1 MPPSPPKA
9 RHRLTD
15 PSRQG
20 EATRA
25 IHSGQTPAQLD
36 ARTVGPPVQRGS
48 TVLMPG
54 AAALYDEGQV
64 TYGRGGLAAQD
75 TLVRALLELE
85 DAEGGE
91 LYPSGLAAMTGA
103 MLAVLKAG
111 DEVLVVDTIY
121 APTRRF
127 CDQVLTRF
135 GVTVRYYPPCA
146 APAEVFEQAGPRARL
161 VVLESPG
168 SLTFEIQDVAGIAA
182 VARERGVLTLMD
194 NTWGAGL
201 LFKPLAHGVDIS
213 VQALTKYV
221 CGHSDV
227 FMGSAC
233 ARDGAVLKLLDAAK
247 WNFGWSVS
255 PDDAYQALRGL
266 RTLPTRMARH
276 DESGREVAAWL
287 RRQPEVIRLLHPAF
301 EDSPD
306 HALWA
311 RDYSGA
317 CGLFGAVLRPAPRQA
332 VHALLDA
339 LTLFG
344 LGFSWGG
351 FESLAIAGDP
361 QLSRRQFPVKLG
373 GPLLRLHVGLEDPED
388 LIADLRAGLDAFSAA
403 SS

>member
-1 MPPSPPKA
+1 MTTRTP
-9 RHRLTD
+9 
-15 PSRQG
+15 QG

-25 IHSGQTPAQLD
+25 VHSGQTSAPLD
-36 ARTVGPPVQRGS
+36 ARTVGPPIQRGS
-48 TVLMPG
+48 TVLMAD
-54 AAALYDEGQV
+54 AAALYDETQV

-75 TLVRALLELE
+75 ALIQALLELE
-85 DAEGGE
+85 DAEGGQ

-111 DEVLVVDTIY
+111 DEVLDVDTIY
-121 APTRRF
+121 APTRKF

-135 GVTVRYYPPCA
+135 GVAVRYYPPRA
-146 APAEVFEQAGPRARL
+146 TPSEVFERAGRTTRL

-168 SLTFEIQDVAGIAA
+168 SLTFEVQDVAGMA
-182 VARERGVLTLMD
+182 VLARERGVFSLMD

-221 CGHSDV
+221 CGNSDV

-233 ARDGAVLKLLDAAK
+233 ANDPKVLKLLDDAK

-266 RTLPTRMARH
+266 RTLSTRMARH
-276 DESGREVAAWL
+276 DESGRKVADWL
-287 RRQPEVIRLLHPAF
+287 RRQPEVIQLLHPAF

-311 RDYSGA
+311 RDYTGA

-332 VHALLDA
+332 MHALLDA

-351 FESLAIAGDP
+351 FESLAIASDP
-361 QLSRRQFPVKLG
+361 QLSRRQFPPKLG
-373 GPLLRLHVGLEDPED
+373 GPLLRLHVGLEDAED
-388 LIADLRAGLDAFSAA
+388 LITDLRAGLDAFGAA
-403 SS
+403 N